1 MENDKV
7 KFKNEFKARL
17 YKWKVKNNFAILNC
31 NFDFWYLH
39 FDIESGRALTPAE
52 IQRLYNLGRWPIF
65 IICYNTSMTTLLE
78 KAVKK
83 LGDLPKKLQNNYA
96 SIIFE
101 ELDNEARWDKLF
113 SGTSGKKIKKM
124 EKIARSEI
132 KKKTNPLDQFLK
144 I

>member
-1 MENDKV
+1 
-7 KFKNEFKARL
+7 
-17 YKWKVKNNFAILNC
+17 
-31 NFDFWYLH
+31 
-39 FDIESGRALTPAE
+39 
-52 IQRLYNLGRWPIF
+52 
-65 IICYNTSMTTLLE
+65 MTTLLE

-83 LGDLPKKLQNNYA
+83 LEDLPKKLQNNYA

-124 EKIARSEI
+124 EKIGRSEI
-132 KKKTNPLDQFLK
+132 KKKTNPLGQFLK

>member
-1 MENDKV
+1 
-7 KFKNEFKARL
+7 
-17 YKWKVKNNFAILNC
+17 
-31 NFDFWYLH
+31 
-39 FDIESGRALTPAE
+39 
-52 IQRLYNLGRWPIF
+52 
-65 IICYNTSMTTLLE
+65 MTTLLE

-83 LGDLPKKLQNNYA
+83 LEDLPKKLQNNYA

-124 EKIARSEI
+124 EKIGSSEI
-132 KKKTNPLDQFLK
+132 KKKTNPLGQFLK

>member
-1 MENDKV
+1 
-7 KFKNEFKARL
+7 
-17 YKWKVKNNFAILNC
+17 
-31 NFDFWYLH
+31 
-39 FDIESGRALTPAE
+39 
-52 IQRLYNLGRWPIF
+52 
-65 IICYNTSMTTLLE
+65 MTTLLE

-101 ELDNEARWDKLF
+101 ELDSEARWDKLF
-113 SGTSGKKIKKM
+113 FGISGKKIKKI

-132 KKKTNPLDQFLK
+132 KKKTTPLGQFLK

>member
-1 MENDKV
+1 
-7 KFKNEFKARL
+7 
-17 YKWKVKNNFAILNC
+17 
-31 NFDFWYLH
+31 
-39 FDIESGRALTPAE
+39 
-52 IQRLYNLGRWPIF
+52 
-65 IICYNTSMTTLLE
+65 MTTLLE

>member
-1 MENDKV
+1 
-7 KFKNEFKARL
+7 
-17 YKWKVKNNFAILNC
+17 
-31 NFDFWYLH
+31 
-39 FDIESGRALTPAE
+39 
-52 IQRLYNLGRWPIF
+52 
-65 IICYNTSMTTLLE
+65 MTTLLE

-113 SGTSGKKIKKM
+113 FGTSSKKIKKM

-132 KKKTNPLDQFLK
+132 KKKTNPLGQFLK